1 MSNEE
6 QELESVVES
15 ESQES
20 PALSLS
26 DLSERVIQLEERLEQ
41 VMMLLSDVYRY
52 GKLQDLLR
60 DGNLRE
66 ADKETTKVMLEIAG
80 HRSQETVTP
89 NDALQFPCSAIQLI
103 DQLWV
108 KHSNGR
114 FGFSVQQHI
123 YSSLGGTADIS
134 GIDFD
139 VLNATGDRIGR
150 RVNGKWL
157 DYDEL
162 DLSFSAPEGTFPA
175 GWWESPYGAK
185 MAVYFLARL
194 MQCHV

>member
-6 QELESVVES
+6 QEFES

-26 DLSERVIQLEERLEQ
+26 DLSQRVIQLEERLEQ
-41 VMMLLSDVYRY
+41 VIVLLSDVYRY

-60 DGNLRE
+60 EGNLKE
-66 ADKETTKVMLEIAG
+66 ADQETTKVMLEIAG

-89 NDALQFPCSAIQLI
+89 DDALQFPCSAIQLI

-114 FGFSVQQHI
+114 FGFSVQQRI
-123 YSSLGGTADIS
+123 YSSVGGTSDIS
-134 GIDFD
+134 RIDLD
-139 VLNATGDRIGR
+139 VLDATGDRIGR
-150 RVNGKWL
+150 RVNEKWL

-162 DLSFSAPEGTFPA
+162 DFSFSAPEGTFPA

-185 MAVYFLARL
+185 MAIYFLARL